1 MTDKKRILP
10 WKKETDDEKYQWLNG
25 DISED
30 GFRACTM
37 WSDYIAYPRLDGNWG
52 WAHLVADG
60 EYWDANGVCEHADA
74 ALDACEKDYTSRCTE
89 FLRVAGPGEVVVPI
103 KVAID
108 AHDTAISSRHFWVK
122 FADMLAR
129 FDNAINGLS
138 AAIDAASKE

>member
-1 MTDKKRILP
+1 MTDTKRILS
-10 WKKETDDEKYQWLNG
+10 W
-25 DISED
+25 ED
-30 GFRACTM
+30 
-37 WSDYIAYPRLDGNWG
+37 DGNESYAG
-52 WAHLVADG
+52 TDIG
-60 EYWDANGVCEHADA
+60 EYQIYFDFEFGWGATFDNDCILDFPNGENSLDVAKSVCEADYVA
-74 ALDACEKDYTSRCTE
+74 RCTE